1 MGVPREVGLKF
12 QKIGINGKIPFD
24 HSCSGPVSPS
34 LEMECN
40 IVDPQASKY
49 NINVLSD
56 KQLKYLQHY
65 CSGALVDSVK
75 IHLSYGKCGHD
86 CASEQL
92 ARHWKVTLEQLQ
104 LYLLNNLQCTRRYT
118 LNVVAGSF

>member
-65 CSGALVDSVK
+65 CSGALVDSAK

-92 ARHWKVTLEQLQ
+92 ARHWKVTLELVRKINCNFI
-104 LYLLNNLQCTRRYT
+104 Y
-118 LNVVAGSF
+118 